1 MGAGGAAGGRQLSQ
15 SHAAL
20 SFLEI
25 LLVLDAAQAG
35 TGWVMAFQI
44 LEG

>member
-15 SHAAL
+15 PHTVL
-20 SFLEI
+20 SFLEV
-25 LLVLDAAQAG
+25 LLVLDAAQAS